1 MFLFAS
7 DEKKRLQFSLLLT
20 PNYSAAVKKHAKID
34 SIVWRGQTTATRTSI
49 APSISQF
56 EIRDRRCDRLLF
68 IPLKWAIFVHS
79 IAD

>member
-20 PNYSAAVKKHAKID
+20 PNYSAAVKTHAKID
-34 SIVWRGQTTATRTSI
+34 SATRTSI

-56 EIRDRRCDRLLF
+56 EFRDRRCDRLLF